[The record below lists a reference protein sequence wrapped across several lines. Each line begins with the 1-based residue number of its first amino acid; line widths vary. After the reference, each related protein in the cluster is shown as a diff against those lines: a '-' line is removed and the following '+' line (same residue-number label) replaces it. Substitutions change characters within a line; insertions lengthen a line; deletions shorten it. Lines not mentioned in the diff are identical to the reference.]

1 MKNILY
7 EGYLGPR
14 LPREVQLKRVQRVMQ
29 EELTPLQRETLI
41 AFYFQ
46 EQTLTQIAADRGVN
60 KSTVCRTLKRA
71 EAKLRRYLK
80 PPEPYCAGQCGSGF
94 CVRTGYAAENPAKI
108 DSPAGRIPGR
118 AAVSPFYR
126 RGRPGRAG
134 RAWGSRS
141 SLTFGDFGDR
151 L

>member
-14 LPREVQLKRVQRVMQ
+14 LPREVQLKRV
-29 EELTPLQRETLI
+29 QRETLI

-80 PPEPYCAGQCGSGF
+80 Y
-94 CVRTGYAAENPAKI
+94 
-108 DSPAGRIPGR
+108 
-118 AAVSPFYR
+118 
-126 RGRPGRAG
+126 
-134 RAWGSRS
+134 
-141 SLTFGDFGDR
+141 
-151 L
+151 